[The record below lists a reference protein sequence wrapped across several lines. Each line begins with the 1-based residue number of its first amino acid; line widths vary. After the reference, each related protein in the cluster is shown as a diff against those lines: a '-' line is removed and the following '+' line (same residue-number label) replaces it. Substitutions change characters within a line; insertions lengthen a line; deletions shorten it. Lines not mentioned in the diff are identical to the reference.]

1 MAGLGNSLD
10 DDDIISDINVTP
22 LVDIAL
28 VLLIIFIATS
38 AIIVRAAINV
48 DLPRSAT
55 AEEILPEYVSILLGD
70 DGTLF
75 LDGVETTELA
85 LKQQLRM
92 EVARNPEVRALIAA
106 GQSMDYGEVM
116 KLIDLVRLAGVAG
129 FSLNVQP
136 VPMPDG
142 EASP

>member
-1 MAGLGNSLD
+1 MAGLRNSFD

-55 AEEILPEYVSILLGD
+55 AEEILPEYVSILLDSEGK
-70 DGTLF
+70 LF
-75 LDGVETTELA
+75 LDGVETTEIA
-85 LKQQLRM
+85 LNQELRAQ
-92 EVARNPEVRALIAA
+92 VANNPEIRALIAA
-106 GQSMDYGEVM
+106 GTSVDYGDVM
-116 KLIDLVRLAGVAG
+116 SIIDIVRLAGVAG
-129 FSLNVQP
+129 FSLNVEP
-136 VPMPDG
+136 VPVPEG
-142 EASP
+142 QALP

>member
-1 MAGLGNSLD
+1 MAGLGSSLD

-48 DLPRSAT
+48 DLPRAAT
-55 AEEILPEYVSILLGD
+55 AEEILPEYVSILLDSEGN
-70 DGTLF
+70 LF

-85 LKQQLRM
+85 LKQQLRITV
-92 EVARNPEVRALIAA
+92 EGNPEIRALIAA
-106 GQSMDYGEVM
+106 GRSMAYGEVM
-116 KLIDLVRLAGVAG
+116 ELIDLVRLAGVAG
-129 FSLNVQP
+129 FSLNVEP
-136 VPMPDG
+136 VAVPEG
-142 EASP
+142 EAPP